1 MRSSGARLAGG
12 LTAVNGSDE
21 PAAPN
26 VVVDDGK
33 QTTKQAITSLT
44 LVLTAAAV
52 FDVGIYHMKGAEA
65 ALDFVSGFLVE
76 ESLSV
81 DNLFVFLL
89 LFDYF
94 KTPSRSQG
102 KVLQYGLWGAIVLR
116 ALFIGAGV
124 VALEFFRPVLL
135 VFAGVLIASSVK
147 LLLSGGADD
156 DEEDLSENSV
166 VQLAQKFVK
175 TTDEYD
181 GDHFFKNGVATPL
194 FLVLVC
200 VELSDIVFAIDSVPA
215 VFGVT
220 EDPLIVFASNMF
232 AILGLRSVY
241 SVLADAVEALPYL
254 QQAVA
259 VILAFVGAKLA
270 GEYFGLAVGDAES
283 LVIIGGCLGIGVLT
297 SLLFPPP
304 KP

>member
-1 MRSSGARLAGG
+1 M
-12 LTAVNGSDE
+12 
-21 PAAPN
+21 
-26 VVVDDGK
+26 
-33 QTTKQAITSLT
+33 QAMTSLT

-52 FDVGIYHMKGAEA
+52 FDVGIYHLKGPEA

-94 KTPSRSQG
+94 KTPSRNQG
-102 KVLQYGLWGAIVLR
+102 KVLQYGLWGAVVLR

-124 VALEFFRPVLL
+124 VALESFRPVLL
-135 VFAGVLIASSVK
+135 VFAAVLVASSVK

-156 DEEDLSENSV
+156 DDEDLSENAI
-166 VQLAQKFVK
+166 VQLAQKLVK
-175 TTDEYD
+175 STDEYD
-181 GDHFFKNGVATPL
+181 GDRFFTKEGVATPL

-200 VELSDIVFAIDSVPA
+200 IELSDIVFAVDSVPA

-283 LVIIGGCLGIGVLT
+283 LIVIGGCLAIGVLT

-304 KP
+304 KSDAE